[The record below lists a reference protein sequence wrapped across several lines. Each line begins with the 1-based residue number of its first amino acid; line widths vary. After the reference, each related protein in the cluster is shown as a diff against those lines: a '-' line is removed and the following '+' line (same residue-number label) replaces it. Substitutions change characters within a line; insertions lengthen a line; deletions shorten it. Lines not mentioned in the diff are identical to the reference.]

1 MESRNRPSDKPIT
14 VTVARD
20 SAPVDYHPRMPA
32 GSQFS
37 RGAGYQDYD
46 EEPEKTL
53 KDYIRVIFK
62 RKRAIAIVFLSVVI
76 LTAIYTFTRVPVY
89 RASATLEFAKEN
101 TNSINNIG
109 ESLSESLAPTSTQA
123 EFFATQSE
131 ILKSR
136 FLAEALLDKMS
147 LENSPEFKRG
157 DPTAASRLTDWLLS
171 MFSSPSNPMANVRRD
186 ELCKDISE
194 KRISI
199 KREKNSRLLNLSM
212 DAKDPEFAKQMLETY
227 IEIYLEQN
235 LRKRRVVSQ
244 EAVSWLK
251 AEQSRAEEKLVKSM
265 AALVNFTNDHGMVS
279 LEDAS
284 NHVLRF
290 FNSTAEGLVK
300 SKEHRVQL
308 EAMQKEGV
316 QGLAS
321 LPSDFKSR
329 DLESL
334 NEKLSLLEA
343 EFMQMREIYSDDY
356 PKLVMLKKQIAFLKN
371 KVFEIEKTAVTAA
384 VATAKSQE
392 ALQQESFEKARQEAM
407 NNNSLGVQYA
417 VLKKEVE
424 TNQEIY
430 KILLQKSKEMELNVQ
445 IIGNNI
451 SVIDPPS
458 SPVKSFKPKKMLN
471 LLVGCF
477 LGLLG
482 GIMAAFVLE
491 QVDNSIHT
499 TEDIE
504 KNLNLP
510 SLGAVPDIQKLR
522 KLHGLNGNSSGYE
535 FLAHNSPKAPVSE
548 AIKNIKT
555 SIFLSVPATS
565 ISTLVVSSA
574 VPREGKTFVSVSI
587 ASVLCSNSKKVL
599 IVDADLRRPRV
610 GSVFGQPDNI
620 PGLTTFLTQDDAKIQ
635 TILHK
640 SKVPG
645 LYYVTAGPLPPNPVA
660 LLESERMLEFVNKCS
675 RVFDFVLF
683 DSPPIA
689 GFSDARILS
698 NKVDGVILVVK
709 EGAVPIE
716 VVRQSKAMVTSANGR
731 ILGVVLNMA
740 NGSSSSY
747 YGGSYGGYGYY
758 GHYYSS
764 KSGSVSLPATERISR
779 RKKA

>member
-20 SAPVDYHPRMPA
+20 NAPVDYHPRMPS
-32 GSQFS
+32 GSQLP
-37 RGAGYQDYD
+37 RGVGYQDYD

-62 RKRAIAIVFLSVVI
+62 RKRAIAIVFLTVVA
-76 LTAIYTFTRVPVY
+76 LTAVYTFTRVPVY
-89 RASATLEFAKEN
+89 RAAATLEFDKES

-109 ESLSESLAPTSTQA
+109 ESLAPNWTQA
-123 EFFATQSE
+123 EFFATQSG

-136 FLAEALLDKMS
+136 FLAEALQDKMD
-147 LENSPEFKRG
+147 LENSPEFKPE
-157 DPTAASRLTDWLLS
+157 DPSLASRLTNWLLS
-171 MFSSPSNPMANVRRD
+171 LFSAPSNSMNPTASARRD
-186 ELCKDISE
+186 ALSKAVIERASV
-194 KRISI
+194 
-199 KREKNSRLLNLSM
+199 KRESNSRLLNLSM

-227 IEIYLEQN
+227 IQIYLEQN
-235 LRKRRVVSQ
+235 LRKRRAVSQ
-244 EAVSWLK
+244 EAVLWLG

-265 AALVNFTNDHGMVS
+265 GALVNFTNDHGMVS

-290 FNSTAEGLVK
+290 FNSSAEGLVK

-308 EAMQKEGV
+308 EAVQKEGV
-316 QGLAS
+316 QGLAA
-321 LPSDFKSR
+321 LPSDFKPT
-329 DLESL
+329 DLQNL
-334 NEKLSLLEA
+334 KEKLSLLEA
-343 EFMQMREIYSDDY
+343 EYMQMREIYSDDY
-356 PKLVMLKKQIAFLKN
+356 PKMIMLKKQVSFLKN
-371 KVFEIEKTAVTAA
+371 KLLEMEKAAVTAA
-384 VATAKSQE
+384 LETAKSQE
-392 ALQQESFEKARQEAM
+392 SLQQEAFDTARQDAM

-458 SPVKSFKPKKMLN
+458 TPVNSFKPNKMLN

-510 SLGAVPDIQKLR
+510 SLGAVPDIQKFR
-522 KLHGLNGNSSGYE
+522 RLHGLNGNSAGYE
-535 FLAHNSPKAPVSE
+535 FLAHTSPKAPVSE

-574 VPREGKTFVSVSI
+574 VPREGKTFISVSI

-599 IVDADLRRPRV
+599 IVDADLRRPRI
-610 GSVFGQPDNI
+610 GQVFGQPDNI

-645 LYYVTAGPLPPNPVA
+645 LYYVAAGPLPPNPVA

-716 VVRQSKAMVTSANGR
+716 VVRQSKSMITSANGR

-764 KSGSVSLPATERISR
+764 KSGSVSLPVDEQVPV
-779 RKKA
+779 RKNG

>member
-20 SAPVDYHPRMPA
+20 NAPVDYHPRMPS
-32 GSQFS
+32 GSQVP
-37 RGAGYQDYD
+37 RGVGYQDYD

-62 RKRAIAIVFLSVVI
+62 RKRAIAIVFLAVVA
-76 LTAIYTFTRVPVY
+76 LTAAYTYTRVPVY
-89 RASATLEFAKEN
+89 RATATLEFDKES

-109 ESLSESLAPTSTQA
+109 ESLAPNWTQA
-123 EFFATQSE
+123 EFFATQSG

-136 FLAEALLDKMS
+136 FLAEGLQDKMA
-147 LENSPEFKRG
+147 LENSPEFKPG
-157 DPTAASRLTDWLLS
+157 DPSAASRMTNWVLSLFSPPPKPLNLTDR
-171 MFSSPSNPMANVRRD
+171 AKRD
-186 ELCKDISE
+186 ALAKAIIDRVSV
-194 KRISI
+194 
-199 KREKNSRLLNLSM
+199 KRESNSRLLNLSM
-212 DAKDPEFAKQMLETY
+212 DAKDPEFAKQMLESY
-227 IEIYLEQN
+227 IQIYLDQN

-244 EAVSWLK
+244 EAVSWLR
-251 AEQSRAEEKLVKSM
+251 AEQSRAEDKLVKSM
-265 AALVNFTNDHGMVS
+265 GALVNFTNDHGMVS

-284 NHVLRF
+284 NHILRF

-308 EAMQKEGV
+308 EALQKEGM
-316 QGLAS
+316 QGLVA
-321 LPSDFKSR
+321 LPSDFKPT
-329 DLESL
+329 DLQSL
-334 NEKLSLLEA
+334 KEKLSLLEA
-343 EFMQMREIYSDDY
+343 EYMQMREIYSDDY
-356 PKLVMLKKQIAFLKN
+356 PKMIMLKKQVGFLKN
-371 KVFEIEKTAVTAA
+371 KLAEMEKTAVTAA
-384 VATAKSQE
+384 LETAKSQE
-392 ALQQESFEKARQEAM
+392 SLQQAAFEKARQDAM

-458 SPVKSFKPKKMLN
+458 TPVSSFKPNKMLN

-510 SLGAVPDIQKLR
+510 SLGAVPDIQKFR
-522 KLHGLNGNSSGYE
+522 RLHGLNGSSSGYE
-535 FLAHNSPKAPVSE
+535 FLAHTSPKAPVSE

-574 VPREGKTFVSVSI
+574 VPREGKTFISVSI

-610 GSVFGQPDNI
+610 GQVFGQPDNI

-645 LYYVTAGPLPPNPVA
+645 LYYVAAGPLPPNPVA

-698 NKVDGVILVVK
+698 NKVDGVILVVR

-716 VVRQSKAMVTSANGR
+716 VVRQSKAMITSANGR

-764 KSGSVSLPATERISR
+764 KSGSVSLPVAEQVPR
-779 RKKA
+779 RKKV